1 MLKLNYEK
9 VMDLRYGENP
19 HQNAG
24 VYKEIGYN
32 GLSLLD
38 AKKLQ
43 GQEISFN
50 NFFDLDATL
59 SVIRSFD
66 EPCCCILKHATPCGI
81 AISDSIVEA
90 YKNAYLGDPVS
101 PFGGIVG
108 FNREV
113 DSATAEEIAKIFISA
128 IIAPGYTPE
137 AKEVL
142 AKKKKI
148 VVLQLSM
155 EKGLSHRTLRWI
167 NGGILLQDSDIEPT
181 DFSKWEVVTQRKP
194 SEKERKAME
203 FGFRVVKF
211 VKSNAMCITTDYM
224 TLGMGCGQPNRV
236 GALEIAFKNMKD
248 FGLLEKTP
256 KIIASDAFIPFR
268 DAVDL
273 AVKEGI
279 YAIVQPGGSIR
290 DQEVI
295 DACNEQ
301 GVAMILTH
309 TRHFRH

>member
-1 MLKLNYEK
+1 MLTLNYEK
-9 VMDLRYGENP
+9 IMDLRYGENP
-19 HQNAG
+19 HQSAS
-24 VYKEIGYN
+24 VYKETKYT
-32 GLSLLD
+32 GLSLFD

-59 SVIRSFD
+59 SIIRNFD

-81 AISDSIVEA
+81 AINNNITKA
-90 YKNAYLGDPVS
+90 YKNAYLGDPIS

-113 DSATAEEIAKIFISA
+113 DKVTAEEIAKIFMSA
-128 IIAPGYTPE
+128 IIAPSYTTE
-137 AKEVL
+137 AKEIL
-142 AKKKKI
+142 AKKKKLI
-148 VVLQLSM
+148 VLQLPM
-155 EKGLSHRTLRWI
+155 EKELSHRTLRWI

-181 DFSKWEVVTQRKP
+181 DFSKWEVVTQKKP
-194 SEKERKAME
+194 TEEERKAME
-203 FGFRVVKF
+203 FGFKVVQF
-211 VKSNAMCITTDYM
+211 VKSNAMCITTAQI

-236 GALEIAFKNMKD
+236 GSLEIAFKNMKD
-248 FGLLEKTP
+248 NKLLDKNP

-268 DAVDL
+268 DSIDL

-295 DACNEQ
+295 DACNEHK
-301 GVAMILTH
+301 VTMLLTH